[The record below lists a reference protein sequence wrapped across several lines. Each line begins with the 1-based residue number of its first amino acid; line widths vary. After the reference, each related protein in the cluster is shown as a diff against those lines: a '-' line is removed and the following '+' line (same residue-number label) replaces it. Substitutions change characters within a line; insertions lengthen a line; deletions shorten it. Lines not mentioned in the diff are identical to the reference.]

1 MIENKTVTIYNRF
14 FHGLPPF
21 PPTVKYERTVL
32 QGCHWQDEVITNPDN
47 GGRPT
52 ISQTATILIPVDA
65 DQSGKTY
72 LAPEEYAKMSNDTV
86 NYWTA
91 QIDPTNPDYVVL
103 GEGRDLNDLYT
114 IESLKRDHRTIAI
127 NGVADMW
134 NSSIQP
140 HLEVRGL

>member
-1 MIENKTVTIYNRF
+1 MIEDFTVTIYNRY

-21 PPTVKYERTVL
+21 PPTVKYERTVIS
-32 QGCHWQDEVITNPDN
+32 GVHWEDEVITNPDS

-52 ISQTATILIPVDA
+52 ISQTATVLIPVDA
-65 DQSGKTY
+65 DQGGKTY
-72 LAPEEYAKMSNDTV
+72 LTPEEYAKMSNDTV

-103 GEGRDLNDLYT
+103 GEGRELNDLYT
-114 IESLKRDHRTIAI
+114 IDSLKRDHRTIAI

-134 NSSIQP
+134 QSSIQP
-140 HLEVRGL
+140 HLEITGL